1 MKNILKKINS
11 VSEHKGLV
19 ESFLSLSVLN
29 AINLILPLI
38 TLPYL
43 VKTVGL
49 SNYGAYSIVYTT
61 ILTVLSISS
70 YGFNYSTTKQIA
82 QNKDNLNRVQVIFFS
97 TIYARV
103 IISIPAVILGLI
115 FITYSYK
122 SEYILMY
129 IGGLG
134 IIIGD
139 IINPVWLFQGYE
151 KMRYMTFANLTC
163 KILFTVLIF
172 MFVTSKDDYVFIT
185 FWNSAGFIAAGLLSL
200 LISFRIFNLKIIKV
214 PFREIFFQIKEG
226 WSIFLST
233 IFMNV
238 YRNMNVLL
246 LGLFVSEASVGV
258 YSTAEKVIKAIQSA
272 TTPISNALFPYL
284 SSSFKDKSAKECSI
298 RILSINKKV
307 SIILIFVSLLSIA
320 FSGFINSCFFGN
332 TDERIAELIC
342 YMSPTIFIGGM
353 NYILGIAGL
362 VNINRNRFFLMSVT
376 ISGVLSIIILVV
388 FVHFIDL
395 YSAALAMISAE
406 IILFILCYNKLKGIS
421 KR

>member
-1 MKNILKKINS
+1 MKILKEAKRIS
-11 VSEHKGLV
+11 KHKGLI
-19 ESFLSLSVLN
+19 ESFLSLSALN

-82 QNKDNLNRVQVIFFS
+82 QNKENSNHIRVIFFS
-97 TIYARV
+97 TIYARL
-103 IISIPAVILGLI
+103 ILSIPAVILGFI
-115 FITYSYK
+115 YITYSYK
-122 SEYILMY
+122 SEYLVMY
-129 IGGLG
+129 LGGLG

-139 IINPVWLFQGYE
+139 ILNPVWLFQGYE
-151 KMRYMTFANLTC
+151 KMRYMTFANLLC
-163 KILFTVLIF
+163 KILFTILIF
-172 MFVTSKDDYVFIT
+172 VFVTSPNDYVLIT

-200 LISFRIFNLKIIKV
+200 LISFKIFNLQFVKV
-214 PFREIFFQIKEG
+214 SYNDVFFQLKEG

-233 IFMNV
+233 IFMSI

-246 LGLFVSEASVGV
+246 LGLFVNEASVGV
-258 YSTAEKVIKAIQSA
+258 YSTAEKVIKAIQSI
-272 TTPISNALFPYL
+272 TTPISNALFPHL
-284 SSSFKDKSAKECSI
+284 SSSFRNKSAKECST
-298 RILSINKKV
+298 RILAINKKI
-307 SIILIFVSLLSIA
+307 SIIFILVSLLSIT
-320 FSGFINSCFFGN
+320 FSGLINRCFFGSS
-332 TDERIAELIC
+332 DERIAELLC

-362 VNINRNRFFLMSVT
+362 ININQNKFFLTSVT
-376 ISGVLSIIILVV
+376 ISGILSLTILIT

-406 IILFILCYNKLKGIS
+406 IILFIMCYYKLKRIS
-421 KR
+421 KK